1 MESHQQEKKKLS
13 FPKSKIKIVL
23 LENCHSVA
31 IEMFKKEGFNIE
43 IHKGMCFEIC
53 LYFCFC

>member
-1 MESHQQEKKKLS
+1 MSESSVDHSTMEPLMTKKKLS

-31 IEMFKKEGFNIE
+31 VEAFKKEGFQVE
-43 IHKGMCFEIC
+43 VHKGE
-53 LYFCFC
+53 